1 MVEATGPEPPLPEVR
16 LLAACLVAF
25 CFVCYNELIKL
36 KCSDITFNAEDMVI
50 NVQSSKTDH
59 YREGASLV
67 IAHTAWISNMPC
79 EHDVNIYLYGEV
91 SLYIPWNDV
100 SGNSTDKRRR
110 EFCVKLVASVYAKK
124 AIAG

>member
-1 MVEATGPEPPLPEVR
+1 
-16 LLAACLVAF
+16 
-25 CFVCYNELIKL
+25 
-36 KCSDITFNAEDMVI
+36 MVI
-50 NVQSSKTDH
+50 NVQSSKTDQ

-100 SGNSTDKRRR
+100 SDKRRR